1 MAAQLASSACNRR
14 MRNRALTVL
23 AWAELAQGRPLVA
36 RGALARVRPEY
47 HLDLHC
53 LAAIE
58 HALGKTALAI
68 CALELD
74 ASPCREAA
82 QFLIALYCGQGR
94 FDRAV
99 RAALMHRA
107 VLGFT
112 SLRKLVAALVEAR
125 ALEPAAILARALF
138 DSTSEP
144 EDAATLVRVLAYQ
157 CHFSELERTVGEVVR
172 RLHER
177 GRAGETRA
185 LLADLAFDWRLPSGA
200 CRQLIGELGELEP
213 RLKMKHHSA
222 P

>member
-1 MAAQLASSACNRR
+1 

-36 RGALARVRPEY
+36 REALERVRPQH

-58 HALGKTALAI
+58 DALGKTNLAI
-68 CALELD
+68 RALELD
-74 ASPCREAA
+74 PSPSRDAA
-82 QFLIALYCGQGR
+82 QFLIELHCRQGR

-107 VLGFT
+107 VLGLT
-112 SLRKLVAALVEAR
+112 SLRKLLAALGEAR
-125 ALEPAAILARALF
+125 GLEPAAILARALF
-138 DSTSEP
+138 DATSEP
-144 EDAATLVRVLAYQ
+144 EDAAALVRVLAYQ
-157 CHFSELERTVGEVVR
+157 CDFSELERTVGEVVR

-177 GRAGETRA
+177 GRGGETRA

-200 CRQLIGELGELEP
+200 CRQLAGALGELERP
-213 RLKMKHHSA
+213 GSYAERH
-222 P
+222 PVP